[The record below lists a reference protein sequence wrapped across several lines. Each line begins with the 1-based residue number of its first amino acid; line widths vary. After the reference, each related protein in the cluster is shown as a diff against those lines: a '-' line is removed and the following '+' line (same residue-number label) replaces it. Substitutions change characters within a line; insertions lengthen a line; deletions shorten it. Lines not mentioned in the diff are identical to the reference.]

1 MLASDSHSIC
11 TQMLR
16 NEVWIDVECRAKEL
30 NAIAIDG
37 LYDQNVRVL
46 LRRGSEEARQ
56 FAGSQ
61 SGFLYKRLGAGR
73 EAPIQEKVALKVFPF
88 TIRVV
93 RPGENAAGLFFA
105 DQKCLS
111 MALLEVFLK
120 TLIK

>member
-37 LYDQNVRVL
+37 LYDQNVRVF
-46 LRRGSEEARQ
+46 LRRGSEEAGQ

-61 SGFLYKRLGAGR
+61 SGFLYNRLGAGR
-73 EAPIQEKVALKVFPF
+73 EALIQEKVALKVFPF

-111 MALLEVFLK
+111 MALLEVFFK
-120 TLIK
+120 ILIK